1 MNCSKCRS
9 SNLNEANFCR
19 TCGNIFQQSP
29 ANSLP
34 EVKKP
39 DYQKAIKQFV
49 LGIGLWVIALITF
62 LTDTPVW
69 WWFLISG
76 LGILAQSILQ
86 AFKAR
91 QPASANRLQIAT
103 MPANS
108 IQEPSVLL
116 DLDSQVK
123 TTAEM
128 VTPPGVTERTT
139 ELFDRQ

>member
-9 SNLNEANFCR
+9 SNLDEANFCR
-19 TCGNIFQQSP
+19 TCGNNFQKSP

-39 DYQKAIKQFV
+39 AYEKAIKQFV
-49 LGIGLWVIALITF
+49 LSIGLFVTALITF
-62 LTDTPVW
+62 LSDTPVW

-76 LGILAQSILQ
+76 IGILAQSILQ

-91 QPASANRLQIAT
+91 RLASANHLQITT

-108 IQEPSVLL
+108 IQATSVLL

-123 TTAEM
+123 ITSEM
-128 VTPPGVTERTT
+128 VTPPGVGERTA